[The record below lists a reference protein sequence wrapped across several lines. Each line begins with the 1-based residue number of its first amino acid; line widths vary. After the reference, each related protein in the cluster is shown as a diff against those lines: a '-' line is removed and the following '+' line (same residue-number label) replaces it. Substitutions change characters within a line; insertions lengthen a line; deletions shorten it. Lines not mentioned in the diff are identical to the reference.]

1 MMALVFVIFLGLLL
15 LNVPLAFA
23 VGIGSLFFFYQP
35 GLTDMVAVNKLV
47 SMSQSFSLLAMP
59 FFILAGNMMN
69 ETGITKR
76 LIKFALVLTGHMRG
90 GLAHVSCI
98 LSCLMGGI
106 SGSNNADAAMESRVL
121 GPSMIKNGYSRSYT
135 AAVIGMTSLITPT
148 IPPSLGMIQF
158 GTVGEVS
165 IGRLF
170 AGGIVPG
177 VMLTAAMMIVSSL
190 MAKKYGYKAVFKK
203 RASGGEIWKSF
214 RESIW
219 ALLFP
224 LILIVGIRFGLF
236 TPTEAGAFAVVY
248 ALIIGIFVY
257 KELTWKGFLRVLKN
271 TAIDNGVI
279 MLIVMLSGPF
289 GYAMVY
295 DGLPQKAARFI
306 TGVSNVPLICLLI
319 IFGFLI
325 VAGMFME
332 ATVNELL
339 LTPIFLPIV
348 VSMGYDPV
356 WFGVIM
362 ATLVCMGGMTPPV
375 GVTMYTVCSML
386 DCPVE
391 EYIKSTVPYILA
403 VLVVMTLL
411 VAFPQLILFIPNL
424 LFGVK

>member
-1 MMALVFVIFLGLLL
+1 MLIVFAVFFILLM

-23 VGIGSLFFFYQP
+23 VGIGGLVFFYQP
-35 GLTDMVAVNKLV
+35 GLTDMVAINKIV
-47 SMSQSFSLLAMP
+47 SMTQTFSLLAMP

-76 LIKFALVLTGHMRG
+76 LIHFALVLTGHFRG
-90 GLAHVSCI
+90 GLAHVSCL
-98 LSCLMGGI
+98 LSALMGGI
-106 SGSNNADAAMESRVL
+106 SGSNNADAAMECRML
-121 GPSMIKNGYSRSYT
+121 GPSMVRRGYAPAFT
-135 AAVIGMTSLITPT
+135 AAFIGMTSLITPT

-177 VMLTAAMMIVSSL
+177 ILLTLAMMITSTL
-190 MAKKYGYKAVFKK
+190 RAKKLGYKPVFEK
-203 RASGGEIWKSF
+203 RAPKEEIWKAF
-214 RESIW
+214 RESVW

-224 LILIVGIRFGLF
+224 VILIVGIRFGLF

-248 ALIIGIFVY
+248 AFIIGKFVY
-257 KELTWKGFLRVLKN
+257 KELTMDGLRRVLKN
-271 TAIDNGVI
+271 TAIDNGVV

-295 DGLPQKAARFI
+295 DGLPVRAAELI
-306 TGVSNVPLICLLI
+306 TGVSASPLVCLLI
-319 IFGFLI
+319 IFAFLI

-332 ATVNELL
+332 ATVNQLL

-348 VSMGYDPV
+348 KSLGFDPV
-356 WFGVIM
+356 WYGVIQ

-375 GVTMYTVCSML
+375 GVTMYTCCSMMK
-386 DCPVE
+386 CTVE
-391 EYIKSTVPYILA
+391 DYVKQSLPYLLA
-403 VLVVMTLL
+403 VAIVFALL
-411 VAFPQLILFIPNL
+411 IAFPQLILFIPNL
-424 LFGVK
+424 IFGK

>member
-1 MMALVFVIFLGLLL
+1 MTIVFVVFMLLLL

-23 VGIGSLFFFYQP
+23 VGIGSLLFFYQP

-69 ETGITKR
+69 ETGITRR

-90 GLAHVSCI
+90 GLAHVSCV

-106 SGSNNADAAMESRVL
+106 SGSNNADAAMESRML
-121 GPSMIKNGYSRSYT
+121 GPSMIKHGYSRSYT

-148 IPPSLGMIQF
+148 IPPSLGMIQY

-177 VMLTAAMMIVSSL
+177 LLLTASMMIVSSL
-190 MAKKYGYKAVFKK
+190 MAKKYGYKPYYEK
-203 RASGGEIWKSF
+203 RQPAEAIGKSF

-248 ALIIGIFVY
+248 ALVIGKFVY
-257 KELTWKGFLRVLKN
+257 KELTWEGLRRVLRN

-295 DGLPQKAARFI
+295 DGLPKKAATFI
-306 TGVSNVPLICLLI
+306 TGVSSVPLVSILI

-325 VAGMFME
+325 IAGMFME
-332 ATVNELL
+332 ATVNNLL

-348 VSMGYDPV
+348 KAMGFDPV

-362 ATLVCMGGMTPPV
+362 ASLVCMGGMTPPV
-375 GVTMYTVCSML
+375 GVTMYTVCSIL
-386 DCPVE
+386 DCPVD
-391 EYIKSTVPYILA
+391 EYVKSSLPYLLA
-403 VLVVMTLL
+403 VFIVIALL

-424 LFGVK
+424 IFGVR

>member
-1 MMALVFVIFLGLLL
+1 MGIVFIVFFVLLL
-15 LNVPLAFA
+15 LDVPLAFS
-23 VGIGSLFFFYQP
+23 VGIASMLFFYQP
-35 GLTDMVAVNKLV
+35 GLTSMVAVNKIV

-59 FFILAGNMMN
+59 FFVLAGNMMN

-76 LIKFALVLTGHMRG
+76 LIKFALVLTGHLRG

-106 SGSNNADAAMESRVL
+106 SGSNNADAAMECRIL
-121 GPSMIKNGYSRSYT
+121 GPPMIKHGYSKSYT

-177 VMLTAAMMIVSSL
+177 ILLTAAMMGVSTL
-190 MAKKYGYKAVFKK
+190 MAKKHGYAPVYDEPAKPV
-203 RASGGEIWKSF
+203 EIWKAF
-214 RESIW
+214 KESIW

-248 ALIIGIFVY
+248 AFVVGKFIY
-257 KELTWKGFLRVLKN
+257 KELTVEGLKRVLKN
-271 TAIDNGVI
+271 TALDNGVI

-289 GYAMVY
+289 GYAMTY
-295 DGLPQKAARFI
+295 DGLPQKMATFI
-306 TGVSNVPLICLLI
+306 TGVSSVPIICLLI
-319 IFGFLI
+319 VLGFLI

-332 ATVNELL
+332 ATVNNLL

-348 VSMGYDPV
+348 TAMGYDPV
-356 WFGVIM
+356 WLGVIM

-375 GVTMYTVCSML
+375 GVTMFTVCSML
-386 DCPVE
+386 DCPVDS
-391 EYIKSTVPYILA
+391 YVKSSLPYIVAVLA
-403 VLVVMTLL
+403 VMIVL
-411 VAFPQLILFIPNL
+411 VAFPQLILFLPNL
-424 LFGVK
+424 IFG